1 MSWTVFLKLLL
12 ICSDVKLLYFI
23 RSRMSIC
30 IISLVISCHLQNHP
44 CIYLENGM
52 VSIAFLT
59 VFERTKGSSV
69 RHKGKGLRDFVAS
82 IFNMTSTPV

>member
-12 ICSDVKLLYFI
+12 VCSDVKLLYFI
-23 RSRMSIC
+23 RSRTSIC
-30 IISLVISCHLQNHP
+30 ILLVISSHLQNHP

-69 RHKGKGLRDFVAS
+69 RYEEKGLIDFVVS
-82 IFNMTSTPV
+82 IFNMTSTTV

>member
-1 MSWTVFLKLLL
+1 MSWTVFLKLPL
-12 ICSDVKLLYFI
+12 ICSNVKLLYFI
-23 RSRMSIC
+23 KSGMSIC
-30 IISLVISCHLQNHP
+30 IISLVISRHLQNYP

>member
-12 ICSDVKLLYFI
+12 TYSNVKLLYFI
-23 RSRMSIC
+23 RSRISIC
-30 IISLVISCHLQNHP
+30 ISLVIRRHLQNHR

-59 VFERTKGSSV
+59 VFERTKGSSE

-82 IFNMTSTPV
+82 IFNMTSTTV

>member
-1 MSWTVFLKLLL
+1 MSWTVFLKILL
-12 ICSDVKLLYFI
+12 ICCNVKLFYFI
-23 RSRMSIC
+23 KRGMSIC
-30 IISLVISCHLQNHP
+30 ISWVISRHLQNYP

-69 RHKGKGLRDFVAS
+69 RYEEGS
-82 IFNMTSTPV
+82 

>member
-59 VFERTKGSSV
+59 VLGRTKGSSV
-69 RHKGKGLRDFVAS
+69 RHKGKELRDFVAS
-82 IFNMTSTPV
+82 IFNMTSTTV